1 MKRIKEN
8 NYIALRD
15 VIEMFESD
23 LNIVRLAYQDEF
35 EDFDEDYTFKFD
47 TEYLISILENEV
59 EYKKGIMLDRLTRLL
74 NSTSRLIKEIK
85 RN

>member
-1 MKRIKEN
+1 MKRIKES

-15 VIEMFESD
+15 AIEMFESEVN
-23 LNIVRLAYQDEF
+23 LIPLSYQIDYAECD
-35 EDFDEDYTFKFD
+35 DFVFKFD
-47 TEYLISILENEV
+47 LNYLISILESEQD
-59 EYKKGIMLDRLTRLL
+59 YKKEIILNRLTRLL

>member
-8 NYIALRD
+8 NYIVLRD

-59 EYKKGIMLDRLTRLL
+59 EYKKGMMLDRLTRLL